1 MIQKSFLSLFSLL
14 DPIAEK
20 KNCLFL
26 IKVWI
31 PPTIISA
38 SAPGWLGALS
48 PESAREAQRWRGGG
62 GFIDFQKFIWTSQ
75 RSSSH
80 ISLDVQR
87 RTEKPVD
94 NNPLIFLE
102 TRWQQL
108 VLRTSASFFA
118 LTVTLNTQVATSTM
132 CLCNSKRDIQNIS
145 DISSIFVGPFR

>member
-48 PESAREAQRWRGGG
+48 PESARV
-62 GFIDFQKFIWTSQ
+62 S
-75 RSSSH
+75 
-80 ISLDVQR
+80 
-87 RTEKPVD
+87 
-94 NNPLIFLE
+94 LIF
-102 TRWQQL
+102 RN
-108 VLRTSASFFA
+108 SFELHKEVH
-118 LTVTLNTQVATSTM
+118 LTFL
-132 CLCNSKRDIQNIS
+132 
-145 DISSIFVGPFR
+145 

>member
-62 GFIDFQKFIWTSQ
+62 GVS
-75 RSSSH
+75 
-80 ISLDVQR
+80 
-87 RTEKPVD
+87 
-94 NNPLIFLE
+94 LIF
-102 TRWQQL
+102 RN
-108 VLRTSASFFA
+108 SFELHKEVH
-118 LTVTLNTQVATSTM
+118 LTFL
-132 CLCNSKRDIQNIS
+132 
-145 DISSIFVGPFR
+145 

>member
-20 KNCLFL
+20 KNFLFL

-62 GFIDFQKFIWTSQ
+62 E
-75 RSSSH
+75 
-80 ISLDVQR
+80 L
-87 RTEKPVD
+87 
-94 NNPLIFLE
+94 LIF
-102 TRWQQL
+102 RN
-108 VLRTSASFFA
+108 SFELHKEVH
-118 LTVTLNTQVATSTM
+118 LTFL
-132 CLCNSKRDIQNIS
+132 
-145 DISSIFVGPFR
+145 

>member
-1 MIQKSFLSLFSLL
+1 MIQKTFLSLFSLL

-62 GFIDFQKFIWTSQ
+62 GVS
-75 RSSSH
+75 
-80 ISLDVQR
+80 
-87 RTEKPVD
+87 
-94 NNPLIFLE
+94 LIF
-102 TRWQQL
+102 RN
-108 VLRTSASFFA
+108 SFELHKEVH
-118 LTVTLNTQVATSTM
+118 LTFL
-132 CLCNSKRDIQNIS
+132 
-145 DISSIFVGPFR
+145 

>member
-31 PPTIISA
+31 PPAIISA

-62 GFIDFQKFIWTSQ
+62 E
-75 RSSSH
+75 
-80 ISLDVQR
+80 L
-87 RTEKPVD
+87 
-94 NNPLIFLE
+94 LIF
-102 TRWQQL
+102 RN
-108 VLRTSASFFA
+108 SFEFHKEVH
-118 LTVTLNTQVATSTM
+118 LTFL
-132 CLCNSKRDIQNIS
+132 
-145 DISSIFVGPFR
+145 

>member
-20 KNCLFL
+20 KNCVFL

-62 GFIDFQKFIWTSQ
+62 
-75 RSSSH
+75 
-80 ISLDVQR
+80 V
-87 RTEKPVD
+87 
-94 NNPLIFLE
+94 
-102 TRWQQL
+102 
-108 VLRTSASFFA
+108 
-118 LTVTLNTQVATSTM
+118 
-132 CLCNSKRDIQNIS
+132 
-145 DISSIFVGPFR
+145 SSIFRNSFELHKEVHLTFL